1 MSASSLLSRLKP
13 DGFTVALLLVV
24 VLASLM
30 PASGLAATVLGVVTD
45 IAIGLLFFMHGA
57 KLSRQAILAGAGHWR
72 LHLLILGSTFAIFPV
87 IGLAVGLLPQA
98 LVPHDLAL
106 GLLFLCI
113 LPSTVQ
119 SSIAFTSMAGGNV
132 AAAVCAASASNLL
145 GIFLTPAL
153 AYLLMGLQGAGGSDF
168 GGAVRSIVMQLLV
181 PFIAGHLARPWI
193 GGFIDRHRQALMLTD
208 RSSIL
213 LVVYGAFSA
222 AVIEGLWS
230 RLGAR
235 DLAVMVVLDILI
247 LAVALVVTTGLSRR
261 LGFAREDE
269 ITAVFCGSKKS
280 LVSGVP
286 MAGVLFSPAM
296 VGPMLLPLMIFH
308 QIQLMVCAVLARR
321 YAAKGAER
329 IAQG

>member
-1 MSASSLLSRLKP
+1 MSVSSLLSRLKP

-24 VLASLM
+24 VLASAL
-30 PASGLAATVLGVVTD
+30 PASGQAASILGVVTD
-45 IAIGLLFFMHGA
+45 VAIGLLFFMHGA

-72 LHLLILGSTFAIFPV
+72 LHLLILGSTFLIFPA

-98 LVPHDLAL
+98 LAPRDLAL

-119 SSIAFTSMAGGNV
+119 SSIAFTSIAGGNV

-153 AYLLMGLQGAGGSDF
+153 AYLLMGLQGASGADF
-168 GGAVRSIVMQLLV
+168 GGAVRSIVIQLLA

-235 DLAVMVVLDILI
+235 DLAVMVVLDIII
-247 LAVALVVTTGLSRR
+247 LAAALGVTTLLSRR

-308 QIQLMVCAVLARR
+308 QIQLMVCAVLARH
-321 YAAKGAER
+321 YAEKGAEKL
-329 IAQG
+329 AQR